1 VASLDPDSLLYD
13 PRSFSVANNLVSG
26 GISTKEHL
34 LSNDDPA
41 LYEYSRYLHTTKYPL
56 FVLSYVGGR
65 GPENPNGKSPEIP
78 KVEVVWGLN
87 NIEQEI
93 HAIKIG
99 LIRNEIPWGLM

>member
-1 VASLDPDSLLYD
+1 
-13 PRSFSVANNLVSG
+13 
-26 GISTKEHL
+26 
-34 LSNDDPA
+34 LSNDDSA

-65 GPENPNGKSPEIP
+65 GPENSNGKSPEIP

-93 HAIKIG
+93 HSIKIG
-99 LIRNEIPWGLM
+99 VIRNEIPWGFI